1 MTWEKVVLYGILLIA
16 AWRGLH
22 YLFLWMETR
31 GWIYYKTRPS
41 SSGLGNALQ
50 ELNSFMNPAVKEV
63 LERKFE
69 EQNEDEQRDW
79 IIM

>member
-1 MTWEKVVLYGILLIA
+1 MSWEKVVLCSILLIA

-22 YLFLWMETR
+22 HLFLWMDDR
-31 GWIYYKTRPS
+31 GWIFYKTKPS
-41 SSGLGNALQ
+41 GSGLGNALQ

-69 EQNEDEQRDW
+69 QSEEDYSEDIKQP
-79 IIM
+79 